1 MRGCFRFGEPTTILA
16 IFMEMKPHEK
26 SLGRNPLTDASYRN
40 PGMVLNGQG
49 SGCHPFGDAPYLD
62 LDTVLNE
69 QGLGRR
75 ILSDALHHRPS
86 VVKMSKGLR
95 I

>member
-1 MRGCFRFGEPTTILA
+1 
-16 IFMEMKPHEK
+16 MEMKPHEK
-26 SLGRNPLTDASYRN
+26 LLGRNPLSDTPYQN
-40 PGMVLNGQG
+40 QGMVLNGQG
-49 SGCHPFGDAPYLD
+49 TGRHPFGDVPYLD

-69 QGLGRR
+69 QGSDHR
-75 ILSDALHHRPS
+75 ILSDALHHRPG

>member
-1 MRGCFRFGEPTTILA
+1 
-16 IFMEMKPHEK
+16 
-26 SLGRNPLTDASYRN
+26 
-40 PGMVLNGQG
+40 MVLNGQG
-49 SGCHPFGDAPYLD
+49 SSRHPLNDVSYLD

-69 QGLGRR
+69 QGSGRR
-75 ILSDALHHRPS
+75 ILSDALHRRPG